1 MPSFDFLKC
10 TQKSNK
16 SLEKM
21 MKNGLLL
28 HIQLRTHTA
37 LAEDTGS
44 NPSSHARQPTACNFS
59 FGGSNASGHHEF
71 EKQWISEGS
80 GRRGM
85 KKQPNKVKRNLVH
98 RGRISESH
106 S

>member
-1 MPSFDFLKC
+1 MQLLQRTLVQIPVLMPG
-10 TQKSNK
+10 
-16 SLEKM
+16 SLQAPV
-21 MKNGLLL
+21 
-28 HIQLRTHTA
+28 I
-37 LAEDTGS
+37 
-44 NPSSHARQPTACNFS
+44 
-59 FGGSNASGHHEF
+59 SGHHEL

-85 KKQPNKVKRNLVH
+85 KKQSNKVKRNLVH